1 MLDLR
6 GLYFADRPDTTQ
18 GEGTVSMHGFSD
30 IRFTTSII
38 VGNLGATI
46 SATSDGCY
54 AQPAPRAS
62 DADSGELGGSVSEE
76 TQDTEEWEWY
86 DDEEPVF
93 AADPFSASMAM
104 DVAELAPFPTR
115 AASSG

>member
-6 GLYFADRPDTTQ
+6 GLYFSEDTETLRTQ
-18 GEGTVSMHGFSD
+18 GGVSAASSSV
-30 IRFTTSII
+30 RFNNSFV

-62 DADSGELGGSVSEE
+62 DADSGELGSSVSEE
-76 TQDTEEWEWY
+76 TRGTEEREWY

-104 DVAELAPFPTR
+104 DVAELARLPTR
-115 AASSG
+115 ATSSG